1 VNGLPQSALDP
12 HGPQAET
19 IATLAWLMFAAG
31 AVILVVVTVLALLA
45 VFARPSSR
53 RRIGR
58 PALVIGGGIVF
69 PVVALSALL
78 VYGLD
83 VFAAVVR
90 PDPFPVRRV
99 EIVGERWWWRIHY
112 LDERGQRVFASA
124 NELRLSVGETVEL
137 VLIAHDVIHSF
148 WVPSLAGKLDMIPG
162 KVNRLRLR
170 ADRAGVFRAQCA
182 EYCGGAHAMMALY
195 VVAEAPEDFRRWV
208 SRQGEASRPPE
219 SAELSRGRDAFVAR
233 GCGSCHAVRGTEAAG
248 TIGPDLTHVGS
259 RRSIGAGLLPNNA
272 GTIAGWIADSQH
284 LKPENLMPSFTGL
297 AGEELRAI
305 ALWLASL
312 E

>member
-1 VNGLPQSALDP
+1 VSSVPQSALDA
-12 HGPQAET
+12 HGPQAEI
-19 IATLAWLMFAAG
+19 IATLAWTMFAAG

-53 RRIGR
+53 RWIGR
-58 PALVIGGGIVF
+58 RSLVIGGGIVV

-83 VFAAVVR
+83 VFAAVTR
-90 PDPFPVRRV
+90 LDPSPVRRV
-99 EIVGERWWWRIHY
+99 EIVGERWWWRVHY
-112 LDERGQRVFASA
+112 LDERGQPVFAAA
-124 NELRLSVGETVEL
+124 NELRLPVGETVEL
-137 VLIAHDVIHSF
+137 ILVAHDVIHSF

-170 ADRAGVFRAQCA
+170 ADRPGTFRAQCA

-195 VVAEAPEDFRRWV
+195 VVAERPEDFRQWM
-208 SRQGEASRPPE
+208 SRQGEPARPAE
-219 SAELSRGRDAFVAR
+219 TAELSRGRDAFLAR

-272 GTIAGWIADSQH
+272 GTLAAWIADSQH

-297 AGEELRAI
+297 RGEELRAI